1 MHSQVMESLGG
12 LKKRLVSSKDL
23 AAIKNRFLE
32 LYLQTKPYQEVAHIN
47 LNKTFDRFH
56 FIVGTFERAMATLE
70 KILSVRLLFGPPLW
84 LRHWGH
90 QKEFVLL

>member
-32 LYLQTKPYQEVAHIN
+32 LYLHTKPYQEVAHIN

-56 FIVGTFERAMATLE
+56 FIVATLE
-70 KILSVRLLFGPPLW
+70 K
-84 LRHWGH
+84 
-90 QKEFVLL
+90 